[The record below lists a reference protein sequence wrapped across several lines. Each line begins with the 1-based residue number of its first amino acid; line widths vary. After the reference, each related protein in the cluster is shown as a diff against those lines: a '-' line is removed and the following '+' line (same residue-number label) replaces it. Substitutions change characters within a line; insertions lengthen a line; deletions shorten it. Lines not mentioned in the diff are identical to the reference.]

1 MSSLTNGTIDNSK
14 AEKLRKRQE
23 QLAAWKQKKQLEE
36 TITTAP
42 EPAGNLIPD
51 ADPKLLA
58 RQKRIEE
65 WKKKRQ
71 QPTVPTPKVVA
82 APAAVKKH
90 LAITTPIKKTTNSSV
105 TKRKSAFDDDEDDEV
120 ESKPTFKAP
129 KMNDAE
135 KSNPIGKK
143 NEIDELEIYFKSL
156 EKSEEDET
164 PRSGSNTFRDKDL
177 DADSDAEEL
186 DEEDEQ
192 QKLLSMRLKKVQNK
206 EKELAEVD
214 HANIEYKPFRKS
226 FYKESP
232 EISKLSE
239 EEVEAIRENSDGIK
253 VRGSACPR
261 PITKWSQLGLSLSVM
276 SVIEG
281 LKYTKPSPIQSQAL
295 PTIMSGRDVIG
306 VAKTGSGKTL
316 SFVLP
321 LLRHIQDQP
330 PLENDDGPIGLIMTP
345 TRELA
350 LQIYKELTNFTKTN
364 SITSSCCYGGS
375 LIEGQIAELKKG
387 VQIVVGTPGRL
398 IDLLAA
404 NNGRVT
410 NLRRVT
416 YIVLDEADRMFDMG
430 FEPQV
435 TKVFSQVRPDRQT
448 ILFSATFPR
457 KMELLAKKILTGAVE
472 IIVGGISVVASEITQ
487 KVQLFEPS
495 EELESNKFAKLLEI
509 LALYKKTKV
518 LIFVEKQSAADTLL
532 VKLLAAQYPCL
543 AIHGGKEQLDRKYA
557 IKEFSSANSGVNILI
572 ATSIAARGLDVKGL
586 DLVIN
591 YEAASHMEDYV
602 HRVGRTG
609 RAGNKGTAITFVA
622 SNEERAVA
630 DLVRAMRMSK
640 MPEEDIENSLVT
652 ISQKFLGMVKSGE
665 EKLSFG
671 FGGKGL
677 EKLQQRRDN
686 TRDLERQVYT
696 SDKAELKLDKLS
708 KWDNSRG
715 TSTTASG
722 TVTDS
727 DIPAFEVIEG
737 RAQETAGPDK
747 CKFHS
752 RITINDLPQRARW
765 IMVNRDSLSKIIDLT
780 RTSITN
786 KGQFYAP
793 GAKAPSEGAP
803 PKLYLLVEGLTE
815 KAVRDA
821 NNMLRAKMIE
831 GLEAV
836 AKDPVMPGK
845 YSV

>member
-1 MSSLTNGTIDNSK
+1 MDSLNNGTNNSGDLSK

-36 TITTAP
+36 ATNKISEP
-42 EPAGNLIPD
+42 ESEAKD
-51 ADPKLLA
+51 QADLKLLA

-71 QPTVPTPKVVA
+71 LPTVSAPKVA
-82 APAAVKKH
+82 AKAVEPTRH
-90 LAITTPIKKTTNSSV
+90 LAIKTRIKGNSNGIGK
-105 TKRKSAFDDDEDDEV
+105 KRKSAFEEEEEEEV
-120 ESKPTFKAP
+120 DVKLAFKAP
-129 KMNDAE
+129 KLDE
-135 KSNPIGKK
+135 GLQVK
-143 NEIDELEIYFKSL
+143 NGGNEDMDELDVYLKSL
-156 EKSEEDET
+156 EKSQEDGRT
-164 PRSGSNTFRDKDL
+164 LRSHNAFSDGEL
-177 DADSDAEEL
+177 DADSDTEVV
-186 DEEDEQ
+186 DEDDEQ
-192 QKLLSMRLKKVQNK
+192 QKLLSLRLRKVQNK
-206 EKELAEVD
+206 EKELARVD
-214 HANIEYKPFRKS
+214 HTSIEYQPFRRD
-226 FYKESP
+226 FYKVSP
-232 EISKLSE
+232 EISRLTE
-239 EEVEAIRENSDGIK
+239 EEIESIREESDGIK
-253 VRGSACPR
+253 VRGANCPR

-276 SVIEG
+276 AVIED
-281 LKYTKPSPIQSQAL
+281 LQYIRPSPIQSQAL

-321 LLRHIQDQP
+321 LLRHVQDQA
-330 PLENDDGPIGLIMTP
+330 PLEKDDGPIGLIMTP

-364 SITSSCCYGGS
+364 GISSCCCYGGS

-387 VQIVVGTPGRL
+387 VQIVVGTPGRI

-404 NNGRVT
+404 NSGRVT

-457 KMELLAKKILTGAVE
+457 KMELLAKKILIDAVE
-472 IIVGGISVVASEITQ
+472 ILVGGVSVVASEITQ
-487 KVQLFEPS
+487 KVELFEPN
-495 EELESNKFAKLLEI
+495 ETLEANKLTKLLEI
-509 LALYKKTKV
+509 LDHYKTTKV
-518 LIFVEKQSAADTLL
+518 LIFVEKQGAADALL
-532 VKLLAAQYPCL
+532 VKLLAAKHACL

-557 IKEFSSANSGVNILI
+557 IKEFSSATSGVDILI

-586 DLVIN
+586 GLVIN

-609 RAGNKGTAITFVA
+609 RAGNKGTAVTFVT
-622 SNEERAVA
+622 SSEERAVA

-640 MPEEDIENSLVT
+640 VPEEDIDPRLIS
-652 ISQKFLGMVKSGE
+652 ISQKFLDMVKSGE
-665 EKLSFG
+665 EKLSYG

-686 TRDLERQVYT
+686 TRDLERQVYGDEKT
-696 SDKAELKLDKLS
+696 EAKPVKFSQPETL
-708 KWDNSRG
+708 
-715 TSTTASG
+715 SG
-722 TVTDS
+722 TAAAVVADA

-765 IMVNRDSLSKIIDLT
+765 IMVNRDSLSKIIELT

-786 KGQFYAP
+786 KGQFYGP
-793 GAKAPSEGAP
+793 GSKAPLEGAP

-815 KAVRDA
+815 IAVRDA

-836 AKDPVMPGK
+836 AKDPTMPGK